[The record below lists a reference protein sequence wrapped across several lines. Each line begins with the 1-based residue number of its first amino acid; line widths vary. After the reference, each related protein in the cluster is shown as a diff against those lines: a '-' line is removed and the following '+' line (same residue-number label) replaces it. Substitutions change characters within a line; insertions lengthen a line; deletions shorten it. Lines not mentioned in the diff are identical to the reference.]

1 MKFNKPGWSAILTV
15 LSLLAANHALADEA
29 DWYMNAGVE
38 GVYIN
43 YNGSPRYESLQGI
56 GGFFQADYLE
66 RASFVVGYNYNYRK
80 YQTAVSAPADMNEN
94 VFFVSGK
101 GNFHP
106 GDWPGPLSVRLDAYS
121 GSDKYGSFE
130 VAGVPGMRSIDMV
143 DDFSVISPMI
153 SYLNYAKTFYLDLG
167 YSYSSYRFGG
177 TSLITLPE
185 DINVSQWTP
194 SVGFAFNRSRDWLRF
209 RAYLINLS
217 NSDRVNGRGATSA
230 LETKWTHWFVDT
242 PGGLDSLTLNLLLG
256 ERIYAVDSDSYTVYS
271 TPDMQKSLLAIDG
284 EWMLG
289 ENASL
294 LAEVGY
300 TKYEDVVLAED
311 YNSTH
316 FYLQW
321 AYNW

>member
-1 MKFNKPGWSAILTV
+1 MKFNKPGRSVIFTALC
-15 LSLLAANHALADEA
+15 LLASNRVLAGEG
-29 DWYMNAGVE
+29 DWYINAGVE

-43 YNGSPRYESLQGI
+43 YNGSPRYESLLGI

-66 RASFVVGYNYNYRK
+66 RASFIVGYNHNYRT
-80 YQTAVSAPADMNEN
+80 YQSAASAPGDMNEN

-106 GDWPGPLSVRLDAYS
+106 GDWPGPLSVRLDGYS

-130 VAGVPGMRSIDMV
+130 VAGIPGRRTVNMV
-143 DDFSVISPMI
+143 DDFTVISPMV
-153 SYLNYAKTFYLDLG
+153 SYLNYARTFYLDLG

-177 TSLITLPE
+177 TSLITLPQ
-185 DINVSQWTP
+185 DIDVSQWTP
-194 SVGFAFNRSRDWLRF
+194 TVGFAFNQSRDWLRF

-217 NSDRVNGRGATSA
+217 NSDRVNGRDSTSA

-289 ENASL
+289 ENARL

-321 AYNW
+321 SYNW